1 MNTSQFILQSKIYE
15 KAYQNLLKDGA
26 SKEDIFHF
34 LKSEKLLEQAN
45 HDSSSSGSLG
55 VEALWKGVLFL
66 NFVLSIPP
74 FCWIFQ
80 SSVKRSVFRLGG
92 RHGNGK

>member
-15 KAYQNLLKDGA
+15 KAYQSLLKDGA

-34 LKSEKLLEQAN
+34 LKSENLLERAE
-45 HDSSSSGSLG
+45 HESFIGGGLR
-55 VEALWKGVLFL
+55 VKVLWKGVLFL

-74 FCWIFQ
+74 FCWILQ